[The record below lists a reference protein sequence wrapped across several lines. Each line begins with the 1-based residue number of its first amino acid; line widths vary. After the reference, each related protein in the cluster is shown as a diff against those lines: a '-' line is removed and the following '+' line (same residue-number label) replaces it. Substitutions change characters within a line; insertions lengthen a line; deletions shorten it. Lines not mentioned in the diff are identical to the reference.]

1 MWAEVDISNEEGN
14 QVLIDLATNNWKRL
28 DVFFA
33 NAGVIGSYSP
43 LMVENMFF
51 VFVRYVTH
59 PFFCWPL
66 SSVYDQREH
75 AVYLRCQCHRVHLG
89 YQAGRTRYSLAS
101 FPVRRCFKHPLPDL
115 PVSAMMD
122 FNGKGVGG
130 SIVATSSVAGLRFG
144 AGTVEYR

>member
-59 PFFCWPL
+59 HFFVGHYPQYTTKESMRFTFDVNVIGCT
-66 SSVYDQREH
+66 
-75 AVYLRCQCHRVHLG
+75 LG
-89 YQAGRTRYSLAS
+89 IKLAAQGI
-101 FPVRRCFKHPLPDL
+101 P
-115 PVSAMMD
+115 
-122 FNGKGVGG
+122 
-130 SIVATSSVAGLRFG
+130 
-144 AGTVEYR
+144 